1 MSIFATRSRGHDAAR
16 TKPQEEICGRK
27 QRRKPDKPAEETAG
41 RLKTP
46 AQKKPRQ
53 KTEDSG
59 QRNGQKIQQ
68 KQLSI

>member
-41 RLKTP
+41 RLKTTV
-46 AQKKPRQ
+46 QKKLNQPA
-53 KTEDSG
+53 KE
-59 QRNGQKIQQ
+59 KA
-68 KQLSI
+68 K